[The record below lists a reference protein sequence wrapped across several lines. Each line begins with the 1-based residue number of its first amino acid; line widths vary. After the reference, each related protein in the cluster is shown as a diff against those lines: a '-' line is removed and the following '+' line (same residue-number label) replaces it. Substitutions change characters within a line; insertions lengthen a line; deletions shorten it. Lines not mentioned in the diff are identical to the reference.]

1 MLFTSPLNGLN
12 LTAIYKPSVYEL
24 WDFNLCLDMF
34 RSCFYNVTFSIANYN
49 LKYFELVAACNFW
62 DWGAL
67 YIVFLRWHWELQ
79 HPASLLKH
87 VAFCVLTDN
96 NKTRSFAYF
105 YVLFTTPPFLFAG
118 PPAVPWTL
126 LVVLRLSE
134 VCSQLDF
141 WQSLNHCKIKT
152 QQQQQ
157 QHFSKKLTRNSIVKC
172 DGWEK
177 ERWWISPFLSVIL

>member
-1 MLFTSPLNGLN
+1 M
-12 LTAIYKPSVYEL
+12 
-24 WDFNLCLDMF
+24 
-34 RSCFYNVTFSIANYN
+34 
-49 LKYFELVAACNFW
+49 
-62 DWGAL
+62 
-67 YIVFLRWHWELQ
+67 FLRWHWELQ

-141 WQSLNHCKIKT
+141 WQSLNHYKIKT

-177 ERWWISPFLSVIL
+177 ERWWISPFLPVPVSTAIFFFTIPFFPSLVTSEPNTASWVSFHELLQMLDF